1 MEVKRKKLTNTSL
14 GSAFAWHAVPL
25 DLRRSKL
32 LRWLECP
39 RSATTGRPPNHSQL
53 QISSL
58 LEDSMPSSRKL
69 RTAHF
74 LMFVGLVPL
83 LFASVILI
91 IGITCAQANPDT
103 AEDFSGGPLI
113 ALRNR

>member
-1 MEVKRKKLTNTSL
+1 
-14 GSAFAWHAVPL
+14 
-25 DLRRSKL
+25 
-32 LRWLECP
+32 
-39 RSATTGRPPNHSQL
+39 
-53 QISSL
+53 
-58 LEDSMPSSRKL
+58 MPSSRKL